1 MTKRLEGDSL
11 HINKYGSLGK
21 MKKLKMALRLIFE
34 LILTTGLCIGAR
46 FNLAKRPRLKIIV
59 LSKKILVKSTIE
71 LKYII
76 TM

>member
-1 MTKRLEGDSL
+1 
-11 HINKYGSLGK
+11 
-21 MKKLKMALRLIFE
+21 MKKLKIELRLIFE